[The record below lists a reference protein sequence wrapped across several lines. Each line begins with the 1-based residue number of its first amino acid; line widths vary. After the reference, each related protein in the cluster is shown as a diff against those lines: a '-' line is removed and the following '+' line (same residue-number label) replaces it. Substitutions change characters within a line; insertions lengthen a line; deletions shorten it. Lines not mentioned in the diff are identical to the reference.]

1 MKTRHIVV
9 IIILIL
15 VIIMLGYLPIQL
27 YRDQFDPA
35 VRSNVQAEWG
45 TFGDFIGGVLNP
57 FISLLTLIATS
68 CIAYIL
74 FNYESKRDAKT
85 KEEGD
90 VKAFME
96 LYQFFMGTEFR
107 VVRTIAWDILKKAI
121 ANDKYR
127 DFIVKENYVSRYI
140 GRQPRADVYLEFKG
154 IFYQK
159 DHAIYSQVNNESAFL
174 KQEAFDR
181 NNVDILINFFQL
193 LSFKNVPE
201 NYYKICDFYYDT
213 WRPVLYWYATELES
227 AYVLLEENKKFN
239 NPPNLLEALKKLD
252 EKFYKPEILSALNDE
267 KIETHP
273 IILHMQGRL
282 PQTNTQ
288 ITEI

>member
-1 MKTRHIVV
+1 MKTRHIVLIVILVLV
-9 IIILIL
+9 III
-15 VIIMLGYLPIQL
+15 LGYLPIYL
-27 YRDQFDPA
+27 YRDQFDKS
-35 VRSNVQAEWG
+35 VRSNLQADWG
-45 TFGDFIGGVLNP
+45 TFGDYIGGLLNP
-57 FISLLTLIATS
+57 FISLLTLLVTS
-68 CIAYIL
+68 YIAYIL
-74 FNYESKRDAKT
+74 FTYESRRDAQS

-90 VKAFME
+90 VKSFME
-96 LYQFFMGTEFR
+96 LYQFFMGIEFR
-107 VVRTIAWDILKKAI
+107 AVRTMAWDILKKAI

-140 GRQPRADVYLEFKG
+140 GRQSRADVYREFKG
-154 IFYQK
+154 VFYQK
-159 DHAIYSQVNNESAFL
+159 DHLIYSQEDNESAFL

-213 WRPVLYWYATELES
+213 WRPVLYWYATQLEN
-227 AYVLLEENKKFN
+227 AYLLLEENKRFN

-252 EKFYKPEILSALNDE
+252 ERFYKPEILAALKEE

-273 IILHMQGRL
+273 IILHMQGKSL
-282 PQTNTQ
+282 
-288 ITEI
+288 

>member
-1 MKTRHIVV
+1 MKTSCMKTKHIVL
-9 IIILIL
+9 IAILIL
-15 VIIMLGYLPIQL
+15 VIILLGYLPIYL
-27 YRDQFDPA
+27 YRDQFDSSA
-35 VRSNVQAEWG
+35 RSNLQADWG
-45 TFGDFIGGVLNP
+45 TFGDYIGGLLNP
-57 FISLLTLIATS
+57 FISLLTLLVTS
-68 CIAYIL
+68 YIAYIL
-74 FNYESKRDAKT
+74 FTYESRRDAQS

-90 VKAFME
+90 VKSFME
-96 LYQFFMGTEFR
+96 LYQFYMGIEFR
-107 VVRTIAWDILKKAI
+107 AVRTMAWDILKKAI

-140 GRQPRADVYLEFKG
+140 GRQPRADVYSEFKG

-159 DHAIYSQVNNESAFL
+159 DHLIYSQEDNESAFL

-213 WRPVLYWYATELES
+213 WRPVLYWYATQLEN
-227 AYVLLEENKKFN
+227 AYILQEENKRFN

-252 EKFYKPEILSALNDE
+252 ERFYKPEILAALKEE
-267 KIETHP
+267 KIESHP
-273 IILHMQGRL
+273 IILHMQGKL
-282 PQTNTQ
+282 L
-288 ITEI
+288 

>member
-1 MKTRHIVV
+1 MKKLYVVLIVFLILAV
-9 IIILIL
+9 II
-15 VIIMLGYLPIQL
+15 LGYLPIYL
-27 YRDQFDPA
+27 YRDQFDTSI
-35 VRSNVQAEWG
+35 RSNLQADWG
-45 TFGDFIGGVLNP
+45 TFGDYIGGLLNP

-74 FNYESKRDAKT
+74 FTYESRRDAKT

-90 VKAFME
+90 VKSFME
-96 LYQFFMGTEFR
+96 LYQFFMGIEFR
-107 VVRTIAWDILKKAI
+107 AVRTMAWDILKKAI
-121 ANDKYR
+121 ANDKYK

-140 GRQPRADVYLEFKG
+140 GRQPRADVYNEFKD
-154 IFYQK
+154 IFHQK
-159 DHAIYSQVNNESAFL
+159 DHAIYSQKDNENAFL

-213 WRPVLYWYATELES
+213 WRPVLYWYAIQLEN

-252 EKFYKPEILSALNDE
+252 ERFYKPEILSALKDE

-273 IILHMQGRL
+273 IILHMQGKL
-282 PQTNTQ
+282 P
-288 ITEI
+288 